1 MKTQAR
7 WIKIGKAYT
16 LQDEYSTLWTR
27 RIGSRWH
34 LMYRTELQGWITLG
48 RFATLTEAKADGSAL
63 MGVKSP

>member
-7 WIKIGKAYT
+7 WIKVGKAYT

-34 LMYRTELQGWITLG
+34 LMHRTESQGWITLG
-48 RFATLTEAKADGSAL
+48 KFDT
-63 MGVKSP
+63 